1 MTQGSLMGPHAG
13 PGGDRLVFKADVRHG
28 NSGGPLFDASGLVIG
43 VGHAKLDSPQLYRQ
57 TGRVVVD
64 VGFAI
69 PAGAAARFVARHG
82 VQLTSAAPGAAL
94 EAASVQPAAAPM
106 AARVHCW

>member
-13 PGGDRLVFKADVRHG
+13 PGGDRLVFKGDVRHG
-28 NSGGPLFDASGLVIG
+28 KSGGPLFDASGLVIG
-43 VGHAKLDSPQLYRQ
+43 VVHAKLDSPQLYRQ

-82 VQLTSAAPGAAL
+82 VKLSTSPPGDAL
-94 EAASVQPAAAPM
+94 EPTAVQA
-106 AARVHCW
+106 